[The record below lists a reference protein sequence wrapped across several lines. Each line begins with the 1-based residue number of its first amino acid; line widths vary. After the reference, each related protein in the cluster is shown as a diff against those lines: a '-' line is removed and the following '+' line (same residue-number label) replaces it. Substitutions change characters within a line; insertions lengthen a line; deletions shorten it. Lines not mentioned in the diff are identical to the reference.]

1 MTLHDSLATACFG
14 RGGGEPYD
22 RALHTGG
29 RLRLHEDVTA
39 GGESGEARH
48 VDVHRFL
55 GGADRVERRLLAST
69 SGSVLDV
76 GCGPGRMVAEAHR
89 RGRAALGVDVSPAS
103 VRVAEARGLPVHLGS
118 VFGPVPSAG
127 TWDVV
132 LLLDGNVGIGGEPTE
147 LLRRCRQIA
156 SATAALVVETSPER
170 HRYHRFTARVTSSR
184 GHGSDAFPWAEVGAD
199 ALLGPARD
207 AGWCRSREVRRRRRT
222 FVVLLGPASR

>member
-1 MTLHDSLATACFG
+1 MSVHETTAPACFG

-29 RLRLHEDVTA
+29 PLLLHEDATA
-39 GGESGEARH
+39 GGEPGEARS
-48 VDVHRFL
+48 VDVRRFL
-55 GGADRVERRLLAST
+55 SRADRVERSLLAST
-69 SGSVLDV
+69 QGSVLDV

-103 VRVAEARGLPVHLGS
+103 VRVAEARGLSVHHGS

-127 TWDVV
+127 AWDVV
-132 LLLDGNVGIGGEPTE
+132 LLLDGNVGIGGDPTQ

-156 SATAALVVETSPER
+156 SPTGVLVVETSPQR
-170 HRYHRFTARVTSSR
+170 HRYHRFTARVTSPS

-199 ALLGPARD
+199 PLLEPAKD
-207 AGWCRSREVRRRRRT
+207 AGWSASREVRRRRRT
-222 FVVLLGPASR
+222 FVVLAGRAP